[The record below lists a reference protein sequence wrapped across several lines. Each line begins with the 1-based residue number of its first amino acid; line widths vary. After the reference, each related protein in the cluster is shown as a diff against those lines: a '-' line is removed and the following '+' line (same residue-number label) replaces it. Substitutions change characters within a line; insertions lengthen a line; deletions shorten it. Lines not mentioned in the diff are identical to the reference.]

1 MSNRHLSRS
10 IALQVLFEWDF
21 CAFLE
26 GAKKADG
33 KADVDSASTKKS
45 VKKGG
50 KKTEEKPDSKK
61 ASGKASESISAI
73 MSRDIHEFAPGMSD
87 PSFVETLIKGV
98 VAKKSEIDDIII
110 KAAPEWPLDKI
121 SIVDRNVL
129 RIGLYELIFSDRDEV
144 PAKVAINEAI
154 ELAKNFGGENSGKFV
169 NGVLGAVYKELGE
182 PGKDAEPRKKKP
194 AEVPYENMLIQN
206 LGGAVIYSKDGKD
219 IYMAFVH
226 DVFGH
231 WTLSKGK
238 IPEGDVRQGT
248 VNKVKEEIGLDV
260 EITDDLGQNEYIAN
274 DPEKGKIRKQVHYF
288 LAKSKY
294 TDLKLAQKPGLDD
307 AKWFKLADI
316 LELNF
321 YDDILPIVTKA
332 VTLVANR

>member
-21 CAFLE
+21 CASLE
-26 GAKKADG
+26 GAIKEAEEVKTVGKKSA
-33 KADVDSASTKKS
+33 KASQSAS
-45 VKKGG
+45 
-50 KKTEEKPDSKK
+50 PK
-61 ASGKASESISAI
+61 AVRADISSII
-73 MSRDIHEFAPGMSD
+73 VRDIKEFAPGMTD
-87 PSFVETLIKGV
+87 TSFVEMLIKGV
-98 VAKKSEIDDIII
+98 VAKKTDIDSIIE

-129 RIGLYELIFSDRDEV
+129 RIGLYELIFSDRGEV

-154 ELAKNFGGENSGKFV
+154 ELAKSFGGENSGKFV

-182 PGKDAEPRKKKP
+182 PGKEAEPRKKKP
-194 AEVPYENMLIQN
+194 EEVPFEKMLIQN
-206 LGGAVIYSKDGKD
+206 LGGAVVYAKDSND

-238 IPEGDVRQGT
+238 IPEGDVRVGT

-260 EITDDLGQNEYIAN
+260 EITDDLGSNEYIAN

-288 LAKSKY
+288 LACSKY